1 MVWTVV
7 TVSIAKDGNWFVFN
21 FPLASDE
28 AIPLACP
35 ISLFIKFIPEVKVD
49 NDVERF
55 VILLCYKSGI
65 FNIGISEKLSK
76 PA

>member
-21 FPLASDE
+21 FPLASNE

-55 VILLCYKSGI
+55 VILLCGISGI
-65 FNIGISEKLSK
+65 FAVEIWELLSN